1 MVFECVM
8 IENAELLFLM
18 NDEPSVMVEDRE
30 ACVVRHL
37 APEKF
42 FFFFNEKYV
51 FTPAVY
57 ANGGFQVF
65 RKI

>member
-1 MVFECVM
+1 MFGVGFMVFECVM

-42 FFFFNEKYV
+42 FFFE
-51 FTPAVY
+51 TPES
-57 ANGGFQVF
+57 
-65 RKI
+65 RPR